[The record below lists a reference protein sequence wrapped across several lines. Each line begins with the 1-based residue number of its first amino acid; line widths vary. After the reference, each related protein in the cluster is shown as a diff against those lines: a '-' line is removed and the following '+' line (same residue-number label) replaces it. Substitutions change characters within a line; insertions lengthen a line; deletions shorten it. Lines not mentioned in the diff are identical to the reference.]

1 MPLWHLDRVLD
12 TEGGVHDT
20 STQTHAGR
28 SPAAQLLPTYDPP
41 LHPYGCRVCKILP
54 QVTRSTRPRTRSYV
68 SAVSAQRTEAGLGNH
83 PGSPVGAEVSLH
95 ADPEADLVRSV
106 ILAFWF
112 GPAVAVNFGPPERWL
127 GTLRGWGNGS
137 VAG

>member
-41 LHPYGCRVCKILP
+41 LHPYGCRVRKILP
-54 QVTRSTRPRTRSYV
+54 QVTRSTRARARSHV

-83 PGSPVGAEVSLH
+83 PGSPVDA
-95 ADPEADLVRSV
+95 EADLVRSGDHQ
-106 ILAFWF
+106 AE
-112 GPAVAVNFGPPERWL
+112 GPPQAAYGLEPGRS
-127 GTLRGWGNGS
+127 LRS
-137 VAG
+137 A